1 MVNRHSLLRDAAKL
15 GGDGGRLEVALH
27 PHSRRGLLRSS
38 RRQLAGGVI
47 ALLLLLIT
55 PVAAHA
61 HASPVRST
69 PTAGEVL
76 ASAPAEVV
84 IEFTEEVEPRSAHLQ
99 LLDAEGL
106 IVPTGLPVIDAA
118 TPKIVRLTLPALAD
132 GAYGV
137 HWRVQSQVDG
147 HVTSGSINFAIGNE
161 ITSVSIHPPAGTPPL
176 TWQWPAVS
184 DVIQR
189 WLSLIGMACAF
200 GSLLF
205 LLLIW
210 QPIMRLSSESSATA
224 SWLRRRVVRFVWAG
238 ALLMFVGSLWYLL
251 GQANESALATAIPLS
266 DALGQLLTSHIGRVI
281 LTRLALILLLVIA
294 AGRLAGDS
302 QRGVDLTG
310 WVTLAISAAVLLT
323 YSMQSHAAALAS
335 WLMVVD
341 FVHLLAMAAWL
352 GGLLVLLSLLLRR
365 EAEAKLP
372 WGPLVQRFSNLALT
386 CVLLLIMTGF
396 SLANRHVRTVDA
408 LTETVYG
415 WLLMGKSLLFLL
427 IFVAAAI
434 NLLLLVPRVRR
445 GTSAAA
451 KTLPN
456 TIRFEL
462 VVGVVLLGMVGAL
475 TATAPAF
482 ETLQAQQRQGL
493 YYHTEQDQVDLTLR
507 IAPGLPGVNEFAV
520 DLVDSRDPSSTVPTQ
535 VLLRYSHQEHDMGV
549 QEFELLPVDGV
560 RYAAQGSYLTM
571 SGPWQIEVIVRRSG
585 FNDVRS
591 QVEFVMP
598 SAVP

>member
-1 MVNRHSLLRDAAKL
+1 M
-15 GGDGGRLEVALH
+15 
-27 PHSRRGLLRSS
+27 
-38 RRQLAGGVI
+38 I

-55 PVAAHA
+55 PAAAYA

-69 PTAGEVL
+69 PAAGEVL

-84 IEFTEEVEPRSAHLQ
+84 IEFSEEVEPRSTHLQ
-99 LLDAEGL
+99 LFDAGGV
-106 IVPTGLPVIDAA
+106 IVPTDLPVIDEA
-118 TPKIVRLTLPALAD
+118 TPKIVRLALPALAD

-147 HVTSGSINFAIGNE
+147 HVTSGSVNFAIGDE
-161 ITSVSIHPPAGTPPL
+161 ITSVSILPPAGTPPL

-210 QPIMRLSSESSATA
+210 QPLMRSSSEGSATA
-224 SWLRRRVVRFVWAG
+224 SWLRCVVRFVWVG
-238 ALLMFVGSLWYLL
+238 ALLMAVGSLWYLL
-251 GQANESALATAIPLS
+251 GQANESALATSIPLS
-266 DALGQLLTSHIGRVI
+266 ESMGQLLASHIGRVI
-281 LTRLALILLLVIA
+281 LARLALILVLVIA
-294 AGRLAGDS
+294 AGRLASDRASDS
-302 QRGVDLTG
+302 LGGADLTG
-310 WVTLAISAAVLLT
+310 WVTLAISAGVLLT
-323 YSMQSHAAALAS
+323 YSMQSHAAAVAA
-335 WLMVVD
+335 WLMAVD

-372 WGPLVQRFSNLALT
+372 WGSLMQRFSNLALT

-408 LTETVYG
+408 LTETAYG
-415 WLLMGKSLLFLL
+415 WLLMGKTLLFLL
-427 IFVAAAI
+427 IFIAAAI

-445 GTSAAA
+445 GVSTAVKS
-451 KTLPN
+451 LPN

-462 VVGVVLLGMVGAL
+462 VVGVVLLGTVGAL

-507 IAPGLPGVNEFAV
+507 IAPGFPGVNEFAV
-520 DLVDSRDPSSTVPTQ
+520 DLVDYRDPTSTVPTQ

-560 RYAAQGSYLTM
+560 RYAAHGSYLTM

-598 SAVP
+598 SAETK